1 MDLGTKDG
9 VRRRVI
15 SPLKTQRPNA
25 QRAKELDMRYVLTA
39 SLLVLIFTANPALSG
54 ERIEFYSK
62 HINVSTS
69 SETVEVGDE
78 PGHILAFFSA
88 KGVGTRLEGP
98 EEPPYKIEIQGTGDY
113 RADGSGKD
121 QGYGKFIF
129 ADGSYYFE
137 RWSGKVKDGR
147 AVGTATYYGGSGRFA
162 GMEGSSKYDCGLM
175 GDRFICDV
183 HGVIEL
189 P

>member
-1 MDLGTKDG
+1 
-9 VRRRVI
+9 
-15 SPLKTQRPNA
+15 
-25 QRAKELDMRYVLTA
+25 MRYVLFA
-39 SLLVLIFTANPALSG
+39 SILILIFTANAVVSG
-54 ERIEFYSK
+54 ERIEFYAK
-62 HINVSTS
+62 HINVSTG
-69 SETVEVGDE
+69 SEAVEVGDE

-137 RWSGKVKDGR
+137 RWSGEVKDGR
-147 AVGTATYYGGSGRFA
+147 ALGSAPPPTTAAA
-162 GMEGSSKYDCGLM
+162 G
-175 GDRFICDV
+175 V
-183 HGVIEL
+183 L
-189 P
+189 PG

>member
-1 MDLGTKDG
+1 
-9 VRRRVI
+9 
-15 SPLKTQRPNA
+15 
-25 QRAKELDMRYVLTA
+25 MRYVLTA

-54 ERIEFYSK
+54 ERIEFYAK
-62 HINVSTS
+62 HINVSTG
-69 SETVEVGDE
+69 SEAVEVGDE

-113 RADGSGKD
+113 RADGSGKE

-137 RWSGKVKDGR
+137 RWSGEVEDGL
-147 AVGTATYYGGSGRFA
+147 AVGTADYYGGSGRFEGMA
-162 GMEGSSKYDCGLM
+162 GGSKYDCTSL

-183 HGVIEL
+183 RGVIEL

>member
-1 MDLGTKDG
+1 
-9 VRRRVI
+9 
-15 SPLKTQRPNA
+15 
-25 QRAKELDMRYVLTA
+25 MRYVLTA

-62 HINVSTS
+62 HINVSTG

-78 PGHILAFFSA
+78 PGHILAFFRA

-147 AVGTATYYGGSGRFA
+147 AVGIATYYGGSGRFA

>member
-1 MDLGTKDG
+1 
-9 VRRRVI
+9 
-15 SPLKTQRPNA
+15 
-25 QRAKELDMRYVLTA
+25 MRYVLSA
-39 SLLVLIFTANPALSG
+39 SVLILIFTANAVVSG
-54 ERIEFYSK
+54 ERIEFYAK
-62 HINVSTS
+62 HINVSTG
-69 SETVEVGDE
+69 SEAVEVGDE

-137 RWSGKVKDGR
+137 RWSGEVKDGR
-147 AVGTATYYGGSGRFA
+147 ALGTATYYGG
-162 GMEGSSKYDCGLM
+162 SKYDCGLM

-183 HGVIEL
+183 RGFIEL

>member
-1 MDLGTKDG
+1 
-9 VRRRVI
+9 
-15 SPLKTQRPNA
+15 
-25 QRAKELDMRYVLTA
+25 MRYVLLTVT
-39 SLLVLIFTANPALSG
+39 LFLALAADSAAAG
-54 ERIEFYSK
+54 EKIEFRSQ

-78 PGHILAFFSA
+78 PGHVLAFFTAS
-88 KGVGTRLEGP
+88 GVGTRLEGP
-98 EEPPYKIEIQGTGDY
+98 EEAPYKIEIWGSGDYHDDGTGQ
-113 RADGSGKD
+113 D

-129 ADGSYYFE
+129 EDGSYYFE
-137 RWSGKVKDGR
+137 KWSGEVKDGR

-162 GMEGSSKYDCGLM
+162 GMKGGSKYDCGLM

-183 HGVIEL
+183 DGVIEL